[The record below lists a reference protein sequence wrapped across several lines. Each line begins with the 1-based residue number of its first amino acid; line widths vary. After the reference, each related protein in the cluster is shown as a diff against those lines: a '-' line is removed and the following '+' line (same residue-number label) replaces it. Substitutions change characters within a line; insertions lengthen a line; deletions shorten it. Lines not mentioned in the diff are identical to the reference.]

1 MELILTGRT
10 MPAAEAKAAGLVTKV
25 VPAAQTVE
33 AALELADAHRR
44 RCRRWRSVP
53 PNVPCWPPRSC
64 RLTAGLRAERA
75 AFFDLFATEDQ
86 REGMR
91 AFMEKRQPTWTG
103 R

>member
-1 MELILTGRT
+1 
-10 MPAAEAKAAGLVTKV
+10 EAKAAGLVTKV
-25 VPAAQTVE
+25 VPAADTVD
-33 AALELADAHRR
+33 AALALADSIAAMPPLAVRAAK
-44 RCRRWRSVP
+44 RSVLAAADLP
-53 PNVPCWPPRSC
+53 
-64 RLTAGLRAERA
+64 LTAGLRAERA